1 MKYAWK
7 NFRGTTAPRALQQN
21 KNGWFLVLALLVGF
35 GIALC
40 SPPSGIN
47 QQAWYLFAIF
57 VSTIIGIILKPFPMG
72 VIAIFGLTAAVL
84 TETLSFQEAFSG
96 FSNDVVWL
104 VVFSFFV
111 ARGFISTGLGSRLA
125 YKVMSLVGK
134 NTLGL
139 GYGLIATDLLLA
151 PTIPSVTARAGGVV
165 FPILKS
171 LADVFTGKSHDPR
184 MGAFLTLCAFQG
196 SAITSA
202 MFLTSMAGNPLIAQ
216 FARDSHVHLTWAGW
230 AMAAFVP
237 GMVSLIV
244 VPYVIY
250 KMAPPTI
257 KKTPHA
263 RDMANEKLAAMGPLK
278 KNEVIMLGIFA
289 LLITLWVL
297 GPVINM
303 KATVA
308 AMIGLVIML
317 FSGILKWKDVLDE
330 QGAWDTFIWFS
341 TLITLAS
348 FLNKFGMSTW
358 FSHFVVSHVAGYNWI
373 AGFSVVSLVY
383 FYSHYFFASNVA
395 HIGAMY
401 APLLIVSI
409 ALGTPPE
416 LAALILAFFSSL
428 FGGLTHYGSGPAPIF
443 FGAGYVSIGEW
454 WKMGFVASV
463 LNIVIWAV
471 VGGAWWKVI
480 GLW

>member
-1 MKYAWK
+1 MRRIWVKFQ
-7 NFRGTTAPRALQQN
+7 NSNTAEVLRSN
-21 KNGWFLVLALLVGF
+21 KSSCFFGLAIAIGLLV
-35 GIALC
+35 ALI
-40 SPPSGIN
+40 SPPEGVSH
-47 QQAWYLFAIF
+47 QAWNLFAIF
-57 VSTIIGIILKPFPMG
+57 VATIIGVILKPFPMG
-72 VIAIFGLTAAVL
+72 VITVFGLTTAVVTGTL
-84 TETLSFQEAFSG
+84 TFADAFSG
-96 FSNDVVWL
+96 FSNEVVWL

-111 ARGFISTGLGSRLA
+111 ARGFISTGLGSRVA
-125 YKVMSLVGK
+125 YRVMSALGK

-171 LADVFTGKSHDPR
+171 LTDVFTGKSHDPR

-216 FARDSHVHLTWAGW
+216 FAKDSGVNLTWGGW
-230 AMAAFVP
+230 ALASIVP
-237 GMVSLIV
+237 GLVSLAI

-250 KMAPPTI
+250 RLVPPTI
-257 KKTPHA
+257 KQTPHA
-263 RDMANEKLAAMGPLK
+263 QVMAKEKLDHMGPLK
-278 KNEVIMLGIFA
+278 RSEWIMLGIFA
-289 LLITLWVL
+289 LLIILWVF
-297 GPVINM
+297 GPLIGL

-317 FSGILKWKDVLDE
+317 YTGILKWKDVLEE

-348 FLNKFGMSTW
+348 FLNKFGLATW
-358 FSHFVVSHVAGYNWI
+358 FSHWVVSHVSGLEWI
-373 AGFSVVSLVY
+373 AGFSFVAIIY

-401 APLLIVSI
+401 APLLLVSI

-428 FGGLTHYGSGPAPIF
+428 FGGLTHYGCGPAPIF
-443 FGAGYVSIGEW
+443 FGAGYVGVGEW
-454 WKMGFVASV
+454 WKLGGIVS
-463 LNIVIWAV
+463 LINILIWTF
-471 VGGAWWKVI
+471 VGGLWWKVI